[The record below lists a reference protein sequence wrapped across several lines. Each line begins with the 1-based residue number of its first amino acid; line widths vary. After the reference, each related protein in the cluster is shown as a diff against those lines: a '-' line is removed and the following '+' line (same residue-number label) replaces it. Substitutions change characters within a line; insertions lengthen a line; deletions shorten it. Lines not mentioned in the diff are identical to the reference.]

1 MITLDGKQ
9 QQVLDLMMSDVNV
22 YLTGYA
28 GTGKTVL
35 LREYIDRAEAAGK
48 SVLVCATTGMAADN
62 LGYGAGTIHRTLG
75 ISTHMEDYAKRVK
88 YRNKFL
94 RSADVLVID
103 EISMCRSDL
112 FSAIG
117 RMIEYENNRRTDERI
132 IGENDREDLQ
142 IIVCGDFS
150 QLPPV
155 ITAADR
161 EVLISLYG
169 NSYEEGGN
177 NEYGYAYNSEYWK
190 HMEFQGVCLTH
201 VYRQQDSSYLYVLQD
216 IRSGNNIR
224 KAIDYL
230 EENAVDRII
239 PDAPFL
245 VPRNA
250 EADRINHNYLGRL
263 DKATEV
269 MLRAEITGKLT
280 PADIKNIN
288 FAPEDLIINIDA
300 QVMITVNDPDNRY
313 VNGTIGKIIDI
324 VESDITDDE
333 YILVRTAKGEI
344 VKVYRYVREIERQ
357 EIETVEKELDGEIVI
372 ESKIVRKVIG
382 TYSQF
387 PLKLAWAISIHKS
400 QGQTFDAINIDPRC
414 WEIGQFYT
422 AVSRAKSAEGIHFLR
437 QLMSCY
443 IKVYPIAEA
452 EKLKDSLVELL

>member
-1 MITLDGKQ
+1 MI
-9 QQVLDLMMSDVNV
+9 VLDVRQQRALDMMMSGVNV

-35 LREYIDRAEAAGK
+35 LREYIDRVKADGK

-62 LGYGAGTIHRTLG
+62 LGYGASTIHRTLG
-75 ISTHMEDYAKRVK
+75 ISTHIEDYVKRVK
-88 YRNKFL
+88 YRNKLL

-117 RMIEYENNRRTDERI
+117 KMIEYENNRRIDERV
-132 IGENDREDLQ
+132 IGETDREDLQ

-190 HMEFQGVCLTH
+190 HMEFHGVCLTH

-230 EENAVDRII
+230 EENAADRII
-239 PDAPFL
+239 LDAF
-245 VPRNA
+245 
-250 EADRINHNYLGRL
+250 
-263 DKATEV
+263 
-269 MLRAEITGKLT
+269 
-280 PADIKNIN
+280 
-288 FAPEDLIINIDA
+288 
-300 QVMITVNDPDNRY
+300 
-313 VNGTIGKIIDI
+313 
-324 VESDITDDE
+324 
-333 YILVRTAKGEI
+333 
-344 VKVYRYVREIERQ
+344 
-357 EIETVEKELDGEIVI
+357 
-372 ESKIVRKVIG
+372 
-382 TYSQF
+382 
-387 PLKLAWAISIHKS
+387 
-400 QGQTFDAINIDPRC
+400 
-414 WEIGQFYT
+414 
-422 AVSRAKSAEGIHFLR
+422 
-437 QLMSCY
+437 
-443 IKVYPIAEA
+443 
-452 EKLKDSLVELL
+452 